1 MFIFKTGST
10 LKVLPCS
17 SFLIAFF
24 KWLTVSTKLVVW
36 TRTVVVDI
44 LTWSCV
50 YGNFCCC
57 CWIARITAFG
67 LILLICSDIK
77 HILWRNLSPLHVNG
91 KNQSKRNHWKCFV
104 SQQCFEIA
112 HFFDL
117 TVWTDGLNFT
127 VKTGNHVQLV
137 KVSSK
142 QMPKRDVQPV
152 NCPSDN
158 TPIEIRLF
166 IVLAGCYCVGSV
178 VWGKSG
184 Q

>member
-10 LKVLPCS
+10 LKILPCS

-44 LTWSCV
+44 PTWSCV
-50 YGNFCCC
+50 YGNEYYF
-57 CWIARITAFG
+57 AAVAG
-67 LILLICSDIK
+67 LPGSQHLVSFFSSVVTLNTSSEEM
-77 HILWRNLSPLHVNG
+77 SPLHVYG

-142 QMPKRDVQPV
+142 QMPKRDVPAA
-152 NCPSDN
+152 SK
-158 TPIEIRLF
+158 L
-166 IVLAGCYCVGSV
+166 SK
-178 VWGKSG
+178 W
-184 Q
+184 